1 MKRAL
6 QNFVTQL
13 VPVYREI
20 NHYKRVTRQNGFVGL
35 ASNTLKINNHN
46 EMKHI
51 VVIIHLF
58 TLFISNGFAQETNY
72 RPGLFFREDWKETPA
87 EIPLSQKHVNNPD
100 LLVLL
105 YGPGQDSLKKSNHE
119 KPVDDP
125 FYVWSGLCLGNWMV
139 TLKHKTNNVDLTG
152 FAKISWRSKQAGLR
166 QLRIALKLANGT
178 WLVSDQF
185 DDATKDW
192 RIREFNIQDIVWYKL
207 DSKSVVEIGPVTNP
221 DLSNVEEIG
230 FTDLMP
236 GGKSASCTRL
246 DWIEVYGKPIKR
258 M

>member
-1 MKRAL
+1 MK
-6 QNFVTQL
+6 F
-13 VPVYREI
+13 
-20 NHYKRVTRQNGFVGL
+20 
-35 ASNTLKINNHN
+35 
-46 EMKHI
+46 MKHI
-51 VVIIHLF
+51 VVIINLF
-58 TLFISNGFAQETNY
+58 TLIISNGFAQETNY
-72 RPGLFFREDWKETPA
+72 RPSLIFREDWKETPA

-100 LLVLL
+100 LLVQL

-139 TLKHKTNNVDLTG
+139 TLKHKTNNVDLSG
-152 FAKISWRSKQAGLR
+152 FAKISWRSKQVGLR
-166 QLRIALKLANGT
+166 QLRIALKLVNGT

-192 RIREFNIQDIVWYKL
+192 RIREFNVQDIVWYKL
-207 DSKSVVEIGPVTNP
+207 DAKSVVEIGPVANP

-236 GGKSASCTRL
+236 GGKSASCSRL
-246 DWIEVYGKPIKR
+246 DWIEVYGNPVKR
-258 M
+258 

>member
-1 MKRAL
+1 MFCK
-6 QNFVTQL
+6 QNDVVF
-13 VPVYREI
+13 Y
-20 NHYKRVTRQNGFVGL
+20 
-35 ASNTLKINNHN
+35 LKIRI
-46 EMKHI
+46 MKSRYLLTFLLLFLTHI
-51 VVIIHLF
+51 
-58 TLFISNGFAQETNY
+58 SFAQQEY
-72 RPGLFFREDWKETPA
+72 RPGLFFREDWKESPA

-100 LLVLL
+100 LLVQL

-152 FAKISWRSKQAGLR
+152 YSKISWRAKQAGLR
-166 QLRIALKLANGT
+166 LLRITIKLADGS

-192 RIREFNIQDIVWYKL
+192 RIREFNIQDINWYKL
-207 DSKSVVEIGPVTNP
+207 DAKSVVEIGPATNP

-246 DWIEVYGKPIKR
+246 DWIEVFGKPVKR
-258 M
+258 

>member
-1 MKRAL
+1 MKSL
-6 QNFVTQL
+6 IVLFL
-13 VPVYREI
+13 FLI
-20 NHYKRVTRQNGFVGL
+20 ILIGNG
-35 ASNTLKINNHN
+35 
-46 EMKHI
+46 M
-51 VVIIHLF
+51 
-58 TLFISNGFAQETNY
+58 AQSENY

-100 LLVLL
+100 LLVQL

-125 FYVWSGLCLGNWMV
+125 FYVWSGLCLENWMV
-139 TLKHKTNNVDLTG
+139 TLKHKTSNVDLTG
-152 FAKISWRSKQAGLR
+152 FAKITWRSKQAGLR
-166 QLRIALKLANGT
+166 QLRITLKLADGT

-192 RIREFNIQDIVWYKL
+192 RIREFNVQDIVLYKL
-207 DSKSVVEIGPVTNP
+207 DSKSVVEIGQVTNP

-246 DWIEVYGKPIKR
+246 DWIEVYGKSVKR
-258 M
+258 KN